1 MANAEWMPGSL
12 FDNIDVFAN
21 SLGYENAAIAIHLA
35 IQPWKSVEDRNQF
48 IMTITQDDVR
58 GGKQENF
65 SYTKEG

>member
-1 MANAEWMPGSL
+1 MANVEWSPGSL

-35 IQPWKSVEDRNQF
+35 IQPWESVDDRNKF
-48 IMTITQDDVR
+48 IMAITQDDVR